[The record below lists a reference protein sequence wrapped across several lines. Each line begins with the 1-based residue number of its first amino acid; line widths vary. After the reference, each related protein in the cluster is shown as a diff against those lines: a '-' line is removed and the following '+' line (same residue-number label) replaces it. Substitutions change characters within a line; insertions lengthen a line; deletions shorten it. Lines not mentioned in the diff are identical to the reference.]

1 MTEEE
6 ILEHSK
12 HLRKEQILKVIARE
26 NYGIVF
32 VENEEYEEDM
42 TNLYNVLAEIE
53 YNQAKREALKKKK
66 EKTNDC

>member
-42 TNLYNVLAEIE
+42 TNLYRVMAKFLYKE
-53 YNQAKREALKKKK
+53 AKREAALKR
-66 EKTNDC
+66 NR